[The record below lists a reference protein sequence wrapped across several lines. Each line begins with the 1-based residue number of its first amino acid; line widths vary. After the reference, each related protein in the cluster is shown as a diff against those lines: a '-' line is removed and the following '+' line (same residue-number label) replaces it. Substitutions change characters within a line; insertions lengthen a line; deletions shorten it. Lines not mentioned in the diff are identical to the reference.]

1 MFAWLGTSEKYGWEI
16 KFFLVFLIVF
26 QFYRHFAN
34 GASPTYLRPS
44 GLMPRLVGALV
55 GVGSGKREQQT
66 SIAI

>member
-1 MFAWLGTSEKYGWEI
+1 MAGKLSFFW
-16 KFFLVFLIVF
+16 FFLLSFSF
-26 QFYRHFAN
+26 TDTSAN
-34 GASPTYLRPS
+34 GASPTCLRPS

>member
-1 MFAWLGTSEKYGWEI
+1 MAGKLSFFW
-16 KFFLVFLIVF
+16 FFLLSFSF
-26 QFYRHFAN
+26 TDTSAN